1 MSAKYSFFAVLQGG
15 LLALYSWVVYRTS
28 KVTIEGW
35 ENVETASESDRP
47 IIFVNWHGQ
56 IHLAYCVFTSRI
68 QLEDV
73 LLVIVGDW
81 RQGLL
86 DSFAKYAG
94 AEAFPVDMGDNSM
107 AAARS
112 LLALI
117 KKLTPGKYSYFSP
130 DGPDGPARVAKPGIA
145 FIAERAEALIVPIG
159 NHARHAFYIRR
170 WDRYTLPL
178 PFTHIFT
185 VIGSPIE
192 ATRGAPREAVLEQL
206 TDALNQA
213 DERALA
219 LTSANK

>member
-1 MSAKYSFFAVLQGG
+1 MSAKYSLLAALQGG

-28 KVTIEGW
+28 KVTFEGW
-35 ENVETASESDRP
+35 ENVEAALESDHP

-56 IHLAYCVFTSRI
+56 IHLFYCAYASRFKM
-68 QLEDV
+68 EDA

-81 RQGLL
+81 RQGVL
-86 DSFAKYAG
+86 DYFAKFAG

-130 DGPDGPARVAKPGIA
+130 DGPDGPARVAKPGIG

-159 NHARHAFYIRR
+159 NHARHAFHIPR

-192 ATRGAPREAVLEQL
+192 ATRDTPREVVLGQL

-213 DERALA
+213 DERAQSLSS
-219 LTSANK
+219 TS